1 MTDDTDDRD
10 QNRDLDQTADGDF
23 TLYDLRVECVEMTG
37 EDIAVCDVG
46 DYFEVRGGEI
56 RFPDG
61 QGFSMYA
68 LASLLP
74 LLPAKQRRTHSND
87 WMSTD
92 MEVSGP
98 DPNVGAIFQIERIGE
113 RTFEH
118 DDVSGVDLDEVD
130 EP

>member
-1 MTDDTDDRD
+1 MTDTEDTRDQDRD
-10 QNRDLDQTADGDF
+10 QDTDGEF
-23 TLYDLRVECVEMTG
+23 TLYDLRVECVEITG
-37 EDIAVCDVG
+37 ENVTVYDVG

-56 RFPDG
+56 QFPDG

-68 LASLLP
+68 LSALLP
-74 LLPAKQRRTHSND
+74 LLPAKQRETHPND

-98 DPNVGAIFQIERIGE
+98 DPNAGGIFRIERIG
-113 RTFEH
+113 RRSFDH
-118 DDVSGVDLDEVD
+118 DEVSGVDLEDD

>member
-1 MTDDTDDRD
+1 MTDTEDTPDQD
-10 QNRDLDQTADGDF
+10 QNADGEF

-37 EDIAVCDVG
+37 EDIAVYDVG

-74 LLPAKQRRTHSND
+74 LLPAKQRKTHPND
-87 WMSTD
+87 WISTD

-98 DPNVGAIFQIERIGE
+98 DPNVGAIFRIERIGE
-113 RTFEH
+113 RTFRH
-118 DDVSGVDLDEVD
+118 DDVSGVDLESDD
-130 EP
+130 S

>member
-1 MTDDTDDRD
+1 MTDTEDTRDQDEDQDTD
-10 QNRDLDQTADGDF
+10 GEF
-23 TLYDLRVECVEMTG
+23 TLYDLRVECVEITG
-37 EDIAVCDVG
+37 ENVTVYDVG

-56 RFPDG
+56 QFPDG

-68 LASLLP
+68 LSALLP
-74 LLPAKQRRTHSND
+74 LLPAKQREAHPND

-98 DPNVGAIFQIERIGE
+98 DPNVGATFRIERIG
-113 RTFEH
+113 RRSFDH
-118 DDVSGVDLDEVD
+118 DEVSGVDLEDD